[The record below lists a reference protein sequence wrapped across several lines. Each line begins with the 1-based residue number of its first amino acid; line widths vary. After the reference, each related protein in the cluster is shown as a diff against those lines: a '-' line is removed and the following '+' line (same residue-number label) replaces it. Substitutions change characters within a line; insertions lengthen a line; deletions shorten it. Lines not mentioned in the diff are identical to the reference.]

1 MRSLVVLSVL
11 LALLLEFL
19 LPSWLLAPRR
29 VDRASAWYMA
39 RTSRAVNR
47 PSTRQGISFM
57 TALYSHRL
65 IVRITSGVSQE
76 VWWMEAVGRRQE
88 AGGRRQEAGGR
99 RQEVTWK
106 VLLKEAISSP
116 SSSMTSVVG
125 TALWV
130 VESRSWKLREIWPLL
145 SSNRGMSR
153 PARQEEE
160 NS

>member
-65 IVRITSGVSQE
+65 MVSITSGVSQE
-76 VWWMEAVGRRQE
+76 VWGVG
-88 AGGRRQEAGGR
+88 AGGRRQEAGKVEVEQEQKQ
-99 RQEVTWK
+99 RQQ
-106 VLLKEAISSP
+106 
-116 SSSMTSVVG
+116 
-125 TALWV
+125 
-130 VESRSWKLREIWPLL
+130 
-145 SSNRGMSR
+145 
-153 PARQEEE
+153 QEEE
-160 NS
+160 EKQQKQLQQGSWKQTYKMSPSTPSGMV